1 MKRVTLIV
9 FLVFM
14 VEAILH
20 YNLGKRRVKS
30 QKMNLDGIPP
40 EVIQQFKDNNPQIY
54 RDSIIPPTND
64 LIRLA
69 IMVLVFSMISG
80 YLIKR

>member
-40 EVIQQFKDNNPQIY
+40 EVIQEFKNNNPQIY
-54 RDSIIPPTND
+54 SDSIIPPAKD

-69 IMVLVFSMISG
+69 IVVLVFSMISG